1 MVLVLA
7 ILQALLPLLH
17 AHPAGTSMTATGS
30 GIHLHQAEFG
40 GLDHHFSTPTFE
52 AFHTATVAVG
62 VGNAYEPDPLQLPH
76 LDVVLLAIFLL
87 VALFFGGSF
96 HQTFWRE
103 YDLKPT
109 PFPSFFTSPLRAP
122 PLA

>member
-7 ILQALLPLLH
+7 MLQALLPLLH
-17 AHPAGTSMTATGS
+17 AHPAGTPMTSMGS
-30 GIHLHQAEFG
+30 GIHLHQAELG
-40 GLDHHFSTPTFE
+40 GLDHNFSTPTFE

-76 LDVVLLAIFLL
+76 LDIVLLAVFLL
-87 VALFFGGSF
+87 VALFFGGAF
-96 HQTFWRE
+96 HQTPWRE
-103 YDLKPT
+103 YNLKPA
-109 PFPSFFTSPLRAP
+109 PFPYFFTSLLRAP